1 VLKNE
6 LPPAECGPVMQE
18 HGMGKYVLPLTLLF
32 CAVSVQAQSNPAASE
47 TPPIPRKAV
56 VTEVVASDVAPAVSW
71 EDPRQKIER
80 AQIVNAIMER
90 QIALRRDTEKLLFL
104 AEELKQNV
112 AKTGPHV
119 LSMDVIKKAQEI
131 EKLAKS
137 VKDKMKDA
145 Y

>member
-1 VLKNE
+1 MWKS
-6 LPPAECGPVMQE
+6 
-18 HGMGKYVLPLTLLF
+18 VLPLTLLF
-32 CAVSVQAQSNPAASE
+32 CHSMVQAQSKPVTSQ
-47 TPPIPRKAV
+47 TTQIQRSPV
-56 VTEVVASDVAPAVSW
+56 VEVVSHDVAPPVTW
-71 EDPRQKIER
+71 DDPHQKMER

-104 AEELKQNV
+104 AEELKQHVDKASPN
-112 AKTGPHV
+112 V

>member
-1 VLKNE
+1 MWK
-6 LPPAECGPVMQE
+6 
-18 HGMGKYVLPLTLLF
+18 HVLPLTLLF
-32 CAVSVQAQSNPAASE
+32 CAAVVQAQSKPDASNAPLPQRRGAA
-47 TPPIPRKAV
+47 
-56 VTEVVASDVAPAVSW
+56 TEVVASDVAPAVTW
-71 EDPRQKIER
+71 EDPRQKMER

-131 EKLAKS
+131 EKLA
-137 VKDKMKDA
+137 
-145 Y
+145 

>member
-1 VLKNE
+1 
-6 LPPAECGPVMQE
+6 M
-18 HGMGKYVLPLTLLF
+18 
-32 CAVSVQAQSNPAASE
+32 VQAQSKPTASQ
-47 TPPIPRKAV
+47 TAQIQRSPVI
-56 VTEVVASDVAPAVSW
+56 EVVARDVAPYVTR
-71 EDPRQKIER
+71 EDPRQKLER

-112 AKTGPHV
+112 DKTGPNV

-137 VKDKMKDA
+137 VKDKMRNA

>member
-1 VLKNE
+1 
-6 LPPAECGPVMQE
+6 MRIQ
-18 HGMGKYVLPLTLLF
+18 VLPLAVLF
-32 CAVSVQAQSNPAASE
+32 CTSITPAQSVPESHPG
-47 TPPIPRKAV
+47 TQRKAAL
-56 VTEVVASDVAPAVSW
+56 TEVVAHDVAPSVTW
-71 EDPRQKIER
+71 EDPRQKMER

-112 AKTGPHV
+112 DKTGPNI

-137 VKDKMKDA
+137 VKDKMKQA
-145 Y
+145 F

>member
-1 VLKNE
+1 MWKS
-6 LPPAECGPVMQE
+6 
-18 HGMGKYVLPLTLLF
+18 VLPLTLLF
-32 CAVSVQAQSNPAASE
+32 CNSMVQAQSRPVAGQ
-47 TPPIPRKAV
+47 TPQIHRSPVI
-56 VTEVVASDVAPAVSW
+56 EVVAHDVAPRVAF
-71 EDPRQKIER
+71 EDAREKLER
-80 AQIVNAIMER
+80 AQIVNAVMER

-112 AKTGPHV
+112 DKTGPNV

-137 VKDKMKDA
+137 VKDKMRNA